1 MALDGLH
8 SSLPE
13 IIPRSHKNLSALPV
27 FVRRFY
33 SHHAMESYGGRPTQH
48 PPEQFLPIDSHLPD
62 LFGRGTSISV
72 RSFVGQYLP
81 IHDFQTGME

>member
-1 MALDGLH
+1 
-8 SSLPE
+8 
-13 IIPRSHKNLSALPV
+13 
-27 FVRRFY
+27 
-33 SHHAMESYGGRPTQH
+33 MESYGGRPTQH